1 MCFKHIIYYKSE
13 KMNKIK
19 EILEK
24 AKKDY
29 EIQDDFKIIIKKLKL
44 KGASISMGKR
54 IIRLNEDLIH
64 DSEIIVYLIYHE
76 LAHYKLHTRFH
87 GYEFY
92 KLLNS
97 KLGEEKVKAIERKI
111 HRKMYE
117 MNHLSRI
124 YGNGI

>member
-1 MCFKHIIYYKSE
+1 
-13 KMNKIK
+13 MNEIK

-29 EIQDDFKIIIKKLKL
+29 GIQDDFKIRIKKLKL

-54 IIRLNEDLIH
+54 IIRLNEELIH
-64 DSEIIVYLIYHE
+64 DPEFVTYLIYHE

-87 GYEFY
+87 GSEFY

-97 KLGEEKVKAIERKI
+97 KLGEEKVREIEKRIWK
-111 HRKMYE
+111 KMQE
-117 MNHLSRI
+117 MNHLSYA
-124 YGNGI
+124 YGNETPHKE

>member
-1 MCFKHIIYYKSE
+1 MKKTE
-13 KMNKIK
+13 KMNEIK

-29 EIQDDFKIIIKKLKL
+29 GIQDDFKIRIKKLKL
-44 KGASISMGKR
+44 KGASVSMGKM

-64 DSEIIVYLIYHE
+64 DPKIVAYLIYHE
-76 LAHYKLHTRFH
+76 LAHYKLHTKFH
-87 GYEFY
+87 GPEFY

-111 HRKMYE
+111 RRKMYE
-117 MNHLSRI
+117 MNLI
-124 YGNGI
+124 LTDKT

>member
-1 MCFKHIIYYKSE
+1 
-13 KMNKIK
+13 MNEIK

-29 EIQDDFKIIIKKLKL
+29 GIQDDFKIKIKKLKL
-44 KGASISMGKR
+44 KGASISMRKR

-64 DSEIIVYLIYHE
+64 DPEIVTYLIYHE

-87 GYEFY
+87 SYEFY

-97 KLGEEKVKAIERKI
+97 KLGEEKVKDIEKKI
-111 HRKMYE
+111 HRKMLE
-117 MNHLSRI
+117 ANRI
-124 YGNGI
+124 NRPFD

>member
-1 MCFKHIIYYKSE
+1 MVYHKSN
-13 KMNKIK
+13 KMDKIK

-29 EIQDDFKIIIKKLKL
+29 GIQDDFKIKIKKLKL

-54 IIRLNEDLIH
+54 IIRLNEDLIY
-64 DSEIIVYLIYHE
+64 DSEIVAYLIYHE

-87 GYEFY
+87 GPEFY

-97 KLGEEKVKAIERKI
+97 KLGEEKVKEIERKI

-117 MNHLSRI
+117 MNHLLRV
-124 YGNGI
+124 YGN